1 MHPKQAGEQNM
12 TLESS
17 KTLGGAG
24 ALLLFVAATLFI
36 ISSFGLTFGAFGALA
51 LGVVGLILL
60 LIGLNGIAGY
70 FKDRFIFN
78 QSLFA
83 VIVVVI
89 GLVVAGVVL
98 VSVVLA
104 NLTPLLGMLYPG
116 WNGAIT
122 DLPNTTPDPNALT
135 PDNINIAALM
145 PLLIGFVGVWVVVW
159 ITAIIATFLVRRSLV
174 AIADKSSTKLFS
186 TAGMIM
192 LIGGFLGLVAI
203 GYFLIVIGLLLL
215 AVAFFQLQ
223 PTPPPEAEMVGGPPQ
238 ATMM

>member
-1 MHPKQAGEQNM
+1 M

-17 KTLGGAG
+17 KTLGGVG

-36 ISSFGLTFGAFGALA
+36 VSSFGLSFGVFGALV

-60 LIGLNGIAGY
+60 LIGLNGLAGY

-83 VIVVVI
+83 VIVVVV
-89 GLVVAGVVL
+89 GVVVAGVVL
-98 VSVVLA
+98 ISVVLA
-104 NLTPLLGMLYPG
+104 NVTPLISMVYPG
-116 WNGAIT
+116 WNGNLA
-122 DLPNTTPDPNALT
+122 DLPNTTPDTSAIT

-174 AIADKSSTKLFS
+174 AIANKSATKLFS

-192 LIGGFLGLVAI
+192 LIGGFLGLLAI
-203 GYFLIVIGLLLL
+203 GYLLIVIGLLLL

-223 PTPPPEAEMVGGPPQ
+223 PNPPSEPEMVGGPPQ